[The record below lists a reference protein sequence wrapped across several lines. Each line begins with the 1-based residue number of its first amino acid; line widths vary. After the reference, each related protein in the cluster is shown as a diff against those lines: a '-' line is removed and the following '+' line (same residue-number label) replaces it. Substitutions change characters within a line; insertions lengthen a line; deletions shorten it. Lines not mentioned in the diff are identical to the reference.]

1 MSLKDIFIKKLHQ
14 LPEDILQEVFYLD
27 VVTSKGSLQWN
38 SFLAD
43 KYKDQEVGAT
53 QNWLY
58 FKFSE
63 WKISMERIT

>member
-27 VVTSKGSLQWN
+27 VVTSKGSLQWS

-53 QNWLY
+53 RNWLY
-58 FKFSE
+58 FKFSG